1 MLRMLSYLAQGTLFG
16 LASGFA
22 PGPLLALVVA
32 ETLRY
37 GTGAG
42 IRVALAPLVSDVPIV
57 IATLF
62 LLTRFSNLQT
72 VLGMLTVVGAFFV
85 FYLGWENLRSSGADF
100 GEEHSTSRSFRK
112 GVAVNVLSPHP
123 YLFWLSVGGPITMKA
138 YGTGI
143 LGAAAFVL
151 PFYLFLVGTKVG
163 LAVAV
168 GRSRGFLKGKAYLAV
183 MRVLGLLLC
192 LLALLLLRDGLRL
205 LGVMALGSGVE
216 A

>member
-1 MLRMLSYLAQGTLFG
+1 MLSFLAQGTLFG

-32 ETLRY
+32 ETLRH

-42 IRVALAPLVSDVPIV
+42 VRVALAPLVSDVPIV
-57 IATLF
+57 VATM
-62 LLTRFSNLQT
+62 LLLARFSNLQA
-72 VLGMLTVVGAFFV
+72 VLGTLTIVGAFFV
-85 FYLGWENLRSSGADF
+85 FYLGWENLRSAGVDF
-100 GEEHSTSRSFRK
+100 GDGHTTSRSFRK

-123 YLFWLSVGGPITMKA
+123 YLFWLSVGGPITMRA
-138 YGTGI
+138 WETGV
-143 LGAAAFVL
+143 LAAAAFVL

-168 GRSRGFLKGKAYLAV
+168 GRSRGFLKGRVYLAV
-183 MRVLGLLLC
+183 MRALGLLLC
-192 LLALLLLRDGLRL
+192 LLGLLLLRDGLRL
-205 LGVMALGSGVE
+205 LGVMGLGSGVE

>member
-1 MLRMLSYLAQGTLFG
+1 MLSFLAQGTLFG

-42 IRVALAPLVSDVPIV
+42 VRVALAPLVSDLPIV
-57 IATLF
+57 VATLF
-62 LLTRFSNLQT
+62 LLTRFSNLQA
-72 VLGMLTVVGAFFV
+72 VLGTLTVAGAFFV
-85 FYLGWENLRSSGADF
+85 FYLGWENLRSAGADIVD
-100 GEEHSTSRSFRK
+100 GHSTSNSFRK

-123 YLFWLSVGGPITMKA
+123 YLFWLSVGGPITMRA
-138 YGTGI
+138 YEGGT
-143 LGAAAFVL
+143 LQAAAFVV

-168 GRSRGFLKGKAYLAV
+168 GKSRDFLRGRAYLTV
-183 MRVLGLLLC
+183 MRGLGLLLC
-192 LLALLLLRDGLRL
+192 LLGLLLLRDGLKL
-205 LGVMALGSGVE
+205 AGLF
-216 A
+216 